1 MNVRSFPYKWQHTS
15 RIVLN
20 FQMKSLYFYFLYL
33 SFFWLNLKQTFSRN
47 VYFMFA
53 NLTYLL
59 LYLWFQCIYIA
70 LLPPFYWLL
79 AVRKSAVF
87 QTKGN
92 IKNLG
97 TYIFLVDRLMRNPVN
112 EICVSYWHP
121 SMLIKSFFESM
132 INFELFL
139 RPNICKN
146 IFHVKLTVVCIH
158 I

>member
-1 MNVRSFPYKWQHTS
+1 MTTY
-15 RIVLN
+15 
-20 FQMKSLYFYFLYL
+20 FQDRVEFSNEKFVFLFL
-33 SFFWLNLKQTFSRN
+33 IFIFFFWLNLKQTFSRN
-47 VYFMFA
+47 FNFMFA

-112 EICVSYWHP
+112 EICFSYWYL

-146 IFHVKLTVVCIH
+146 IFRVKLTVVCIH